1 MVCELILHKAV
12 IKKQNESAG
21 KWQSFSIKLH
31 FPDSPTFFWAIK
43 NPSSDHMA
51 QKIMSHRKKDQKDS
65 KKEGNACSHMSYLQ
79 QRLDKRKRRYFVP
92 STSERTIKRSVFIS
106 TASRAAKLSLSL
118 TLITWNAG
126 EKSWV
131 NYTVQKEVHRSTQPG
146 SAGPSVCKTPFSGNP
161 PFQTCTFLSIDI
173 HKPCSQQHLQS
184 RSHLTRWRKPSDSRK
199 AWAPLVRT
207 PLAPNF
213 HLVRVR
219 LAVLVHAA
227 TLALVSL
234 ACSTLWSILP
244 TFTPWRSLLG
254 SAGGTTA
261 SFVLTMGT
269 MFIRRS
275 SWSVPLRF
283 RRFCSSWKSK
293 LVTKI

>member
-1 MVCELILHKAV
+1 
-12 IKKQNESAG
+12 
-21 KWQSFSIKLH
+21 
-31 FPDSPTFFWAIK
+31 
-43 NPSSDHMA
+43 MA

-65 KKEGNACSHMSYLQ
+65 KKEGNSCSHMSYLQ

-146 SAGPSVCKTPFSGNP
+146 SAGPPVCKTPFSGNP

-184 RSHLTRWRKPSDSRK
+184 RSHPTRWRKPSDSRR

-227 TLALVSL
+227 PRGVSVSGMLDPLEDFTHIYPLEITIGLSRGDNSIIRVDNGDDVHSEELVKCPIEVPALLFVVEIQIGHQDL
-234 ACSTLWSILP
+234 QGLN
-244 TFTPWRSLLG
+244 RSKTRG
-254 SAGGTTA
+254 RG
-261 SFVLTMGT
+261 M
-269 MFIRRS
+269 MK
-275 SWSVPLRF
+275 F
-283 RRFCSSWKSK
+283 RG
-293 LVTKI
+293 IA